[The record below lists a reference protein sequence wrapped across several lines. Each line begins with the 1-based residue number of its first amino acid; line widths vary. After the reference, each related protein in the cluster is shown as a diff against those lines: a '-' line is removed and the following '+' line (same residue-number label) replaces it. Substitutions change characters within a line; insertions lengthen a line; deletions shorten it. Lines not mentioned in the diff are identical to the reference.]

1 MNSFLSS
8 AEQFWLGGAKASLH
22 PLWLR
27 YWEGEPFSK
36 QVSIHFT
43 LENLKQLFNQTGS
56 VCILTFLPHFLD

>member
-8 AEQFWLGGAKASLH
+8 AEQFWLGGAK
-22 PLWLR
+22 
-27 YWEGEPFSK
+27 
-36 QVSIHFT
+36 